1 MKWTKTLKYGALSLC
16 MLFASQV
23 VQAKELRLSSFEPPM
38 AFITKDII
46 AAWMDRTNAKL
57 SADAQFK
64 MYAGSVLGAPPLQQS
79 LIKKGIAAA
88 GFVVTT
94 YTPGLFPLSSVVQV
108 PFLAPDSRVG
118 TEILQR
124 LYDEGFLKNEYNDY
138 KVIGLFTTRGYNF
151 YVHNKPVKRPED
163 LKGMKVRTP
172 SQFYKQMMEMLGA
185 SGVSVPAPGVFEALD
200 RGVVDAVTWNYEV
213 SKSFRLA
220 DAADY
225 STKLFYSNIPLA
237 ILMNK
242 KVYASLSK
250 ADQKVIDDMSGRAF
264 GEVARKTMDDYDRV
278 QEAVLDKKEGHT
290 VITPTGE
297 DREAWVSA
305 LSGAE
310 DLWLKSVKELG
321 VDGTATLKRAKEI
334 SAELVKK

>member
-1 MKWTKTLKYGALSLC
+1 MSIQSISGLHHIALEVSDLER
-16 MLFASQV
+16 S
-23 VQAKELRLSSFEPPM
+23 AKFYREL
-38 AFITKDII
+38 
-46 AAWMDRTNAKL
+46 
-57 SADAQFK
+57 
-64 MYAGSVLGAPPLQQS
+64 
-79 LIKKGIAAA
+79 
-88 GFVVTT
+88 
-94 YTPGLFPLSSVVQV
+94 
-108 PFLAPDSRVG
+108 
-118 TEILQR
+118 
-124 LYDEGFLKNEYNDY
+124 
-138 KVIGLFTTRGYNF
+138 IGLKITERHEENEVPAIPVKLMFMRFGQKSHHDF
-151 YVHNKPVKRPED
+151 VLVHNPNKKYRAPTEEEAVNGPP
-163 LKGMKVRTP
+163 G
-172 SQFYKQMMEMLGA
+172 FH

-237 ILMNK
+237 LLMNK
-242 KVYASLSK
+242 KVYASLST

-310 DLWLKSVKELG
+310 DLWLESVKELG

>member
-1 MKWTKTLKYGALSLC
+1 MQWKKTLKHAALALS
-16 MLFASQV
+16 V
-23 VQAKELRLSSFEPPM
+23 VLTAQTVEAKELRLSSFEPPQ

-46 AAWMDRTNAKL
+46 TAWMDKTNAKL
-57 SADAQFK
+57 SSDAKFK
-64 MYAGSVLGAPPLQQS
+64 LYAGSVLGAPPLQQG

-108 PFLAPDSRVG
+108 PFLAPNSTIG

-124 LYDEGFLKNEYNDY
+124 LHDEGHLKSEYDNY
-138 KVIGLFTTRGYNF
+138 KVIGLFSTRGYNF
-151 YVHNKPVKRPED
+151 YTHNKPVKRPED

-172 SQFYKQMMEMLGA
+172 SQFYKTMMQMLGA
-185 SGVSVPAPGVFEALD
+185 TGVSVPAPGVFEALD

-213 SKSFRLA
+213 SKTFRVA

-242 KVYASLSK
+242 KTYNALSK

-264 GEVARKTMDDYDRV
+264 SEVARKTMDDYDKI
-278 QEAVLDKKEGHT
+278 QEAALDKKKGHT
-290 VITPTGE
+290 VITPTGA
-297 DREAWVSA
+297 DRQAWINA
-305 LSGAE
+305 LDGAE
-310 DLWLKSVKELG
+310 DLWLKSVKDLG

-334 SAELVKK
+334 SLELIKK